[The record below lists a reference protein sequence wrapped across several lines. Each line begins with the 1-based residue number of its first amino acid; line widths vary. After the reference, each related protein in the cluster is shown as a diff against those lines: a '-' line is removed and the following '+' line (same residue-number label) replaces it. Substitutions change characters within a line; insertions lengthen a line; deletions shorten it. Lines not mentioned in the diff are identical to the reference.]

1 MNEPTRILTTSY
13 EDLQRQMVTKKAQ
26 TKKRSP
32 KKSSVKKSETPGLW
46 LVKQE
51 PETYSWDDFVRDGR
65 TDWTGVRN
73 FQARNNLRQMRVG
86 ERVLFYYSGTGKCV
100 VGIAEVAKAA
110 YPDPTADDPQWV
122 AVDLKP
128 LKPINEPVPL
138 ASIRYHENLGNLPLI
153 RQSQLSVMPLTKK
166 EFETILSMG
175 AGKKARK
182 K

>member
-1 MNEPTRILTTSY
+1 M
-13 EDLQRQMVTKKAQ
+13 TKKTASRK
-26 TKKRSP
+26 TSS
-32 KKSSVKKSETPGLW
+32 KKSGAKQTAASGLW

-73 FQARNNLRQMRVG
+73 FQARNNLRQMKVGDRVF
-86 ERVLFYYSGTGKCV
+86 FYHSGTGKCV

-128 LKPINEPVPL
+128 LKALNEAVPL
-138 ASIRYHENLGNLPLI
+138 AAIRYHANLGNLPLI
-153 RQSQLSVMPLTKK
+153 RQSQLSVMPLTKE
-166 EFETILSMG
+166 EFETIVTMS
-175 AGKKARK
+175 AGKKAK
-182 K
+182 KR

>member
-1 MNEPTRILTTSY
+1 MI
-13 EDLQRQMVTKKAQ
+13 KKKTA
-26 TKKRSP
+26 P
-32 KKSSVKKSETPGLW
+32 KKTSAKKSADKKTAGSGLW

-73 FQARNNLRQMRVG
+73 FQARNNLRQMKVG
-86 ERVLFYYSGTGKCV
+86 DRVLFYHSGTGKCV

-110 YPDPTADDPQWV
+110 YADPTADDPQWV

-128 LKPINEPVPL
+128 VKPLDEAVPL
-138 ASIRYHENLGNLPLI
+138 ASIRYHPELANMPLI
-153 RQSQLSVMPLTKK
+153 RQSQLSVMQLTKD
-166 EFETILSMG
+166 EFETIVGMG

>member
-1 MNEPTRILTTSY
+1 MI
-13 EDLQRQMVTKKAQ
+13 KKKPLA
-26 TKKRSP
+26 KKRSP
-32 KKSSVKKSETPGLW
+32 KKGSARTAETSGLW

-73 FQARNNLRQMRVG
+73 FQARNNLRLMKTG
-86 ERVLFYYSGTGKCV
+86 DRVLFYHSGTGKCV

-128 LKPINEPVPL
+128 VKPLNEPVPL
-138 ASIRYHENLGNLPLI
+138 ASIRYHAKLGNLPLI
-153 RQSQLSVMPLTKK
+153 RQSQLSVMPLTKE
-166 EFETILSMG
+166 EFETILAMG
-175 AGKKARK
+175 AGKKK
-182 K
+182 

>member
-1 MNEPTRILTTSY
+1 MT
-13 EDLQRQMVTKKAQ
+13 TKKTAS
-26 TKKRSP
+26 KKPGSNRSRA
-32 KKSSVKKSETPGLW
+32 KKPTGPSGLW

-73 FQARNNLRQMRVG
+73 FQARNNLRQMKVG
-86 ERVLFYYSGTGKCV
+86 DRVLFYHSGTGKCV
-100 VGIAEVAKAA
+100 VGIADVAKPA
-110 YPDPTADDPQWV
+110 YPDPTANDPQWV

-128 LKPINEPVPL
+128 VKPLSEAVPL
-138 ASIRYHENLGNLPLI
+138 ASIRYHAKLGNLPLI
-153 RQSQLSVMPLTKK
+153 RQSQLSVMPLTTE